1 MSQMRQKETLAFT
14 PTLDLHRRSAASLGK
29 AALVV
34 LTEGAAPIDISGA
47 YLRAVEDHQLADADD
62 DLDRFLRNAKA
73 PQIITVDVP
82 EANDRTD
89 YVLESAFWLNAQ
101 ALGFPVQ
108 FDLKHLGQDMRE
120 DWYFDCLQ
128 YDDIFKRSPSWP
140 SLCRPN
146 PTAIG
151 QRTSVFSVRAGR
163 DDGWGGPRHSD
174 RDGRGAERDGGR
186 LDLLHERAHASGLE
200 LGRSRLALKG
210 VDVGLSIAL
219 LEKGGAHLARY
230 SEPA

>member
-47 YLRAVEDHQLADADD
+47 YLRAVEDHQLADAGD

-108 FDLKHLGQDMRE
+108 FDLKHLGQDMR
-120 DWYFDCLQ
+120 
-128 YDDIFKRSPSWP
+128 
-140 SLCRPN
+140 
-146 PTAIG
+146 TIG
-151 QRTSVFSVRAGR
+151 ISTSFSTTTFSSGRRAGLR
-163 DDGWGGPRHSD
+163 SAARTPRRSASEHQSFRFVRVGMMAGAALAILIVMAVVLSATAGG
-174 RDGRGAERDGGR
+174 
-186 LDLLHERAHASGLE
+186 
-200 LGRSRLALKG
+200 
-210 VDVGLSIAL
+210 
-219 LEKGGAHLARY
+219 
-230 SEPA
+230 